1 MSVEAVT
8 VLIIMIV
15 FIIMLLLPKSKT
27 GNINREET
35 GIKSSVDNN
44 IIQKT
49 STKPTSSNNYKQK
62 KKHITLKVAHV
73 IDGDTIIAENMWGK
87 IKIRLDA
94 IDCPE
99 NDQHWG
105 DVAKYGLIKLVGGKS
120 INIEDHG
127 KDRYGRTLATI
138 FIQTDNKW
146 LNVNERMVTLGHAWV
161 MRAYFSHLPIE
172 REKKL
177 NDLERW
183 AKSKKI
189 GLWKES
195 NPISPWQWRNGAN

>member
-138 FIQTDNKW
+138 FIQTDNKS
-146 LNVNERMVTLGHAWV
+146 A
-161 MRAYFSHLPIE
+161 
-172 REKKL
+172 
-177 NDLERW
+177 
-183 AKSKKI
+183 
-189 GLWKES
+189 
-195 NPISPWQWRNGAN
+195 